1 MFDYEILRLIWWV
14 LIGVLLVGFAV
25 TDGFD
30 MGVGALVPIIGKND
44 TQRRVMINS
53 IAPHWDGNQVWLIT
67 AGGAL
72 FAAWPLVYA
81 TSFSGFYLAMI
92 LTLAALWL
100 RPLGLDYRSKIEDP
114 KWRNTWDICIS
125 ISGFVPPI
133 IFGVAFGN
141 LLQGV
146 PFQLSEFLMPTY
158 HGSFFGLL
166 NPFALLC
173 GLVSL
178 FMILMQGS
186 TWLQMKTT
194 GEVHVRARNVAQLA
208 GLLTVA
214 AFVAAGF
221 WIQNIDGYVIVGGID
236 TNAASNPL
244 NKEVIREAGA
254 WMKNFENYPLLWAA
268 PVLGVAMPLLA
279 VLASRLEKCAISFI
293 TSSLG
298 VAGVIFTAG
307 FAMFPFIMPS
317 DLMPS
322 HSLTMWDATSSELTL
337 NLMTGV
343 AFVMVPIILG
353 YTSWTYY
360 KMFGRLMISTL
371 KTTKTHFTKEH
382 LLCGISHGF

>member
-1 MFDYEILRLIWWV
+1 MFDYEILRFIWWV

-30 MGVGALVPIIGKND
+30 MGVGALVPVIGKSD

-114 KWRNTWDICIS
+114 KWRRNWDICIS

-146 PFQLSEFLMPTY
+146 PFQLSDFLMPTY

-186 TWLQMKTT
+186 SWLQMKTT
-194 GEVHVRARNVAQLA
+194 GEVHTCARNVAQLT
-208 GLLTVA
+208 GLLTVVT
-214 AFVAAGF
+214 FVVAGF
-221 WIQNIDGYVIVGGID
+221 WVQNIEGYVIVGGID

-254 WMKNFENYPLLWAA
+254 WMKNFETHPLLWAA
-268 PVLGVAMPLLA
+268 PVLGVAMPLLT
-279 VLASRLEKCAISFI
+279 VLASRLEKCATSFI

-298 VAGVIFTAG
+298 VAGIIFTAG

-317 DLMPS
+317 DLVPS

-360 KMFGRLMISTL
+360 KMFGRLDDKYIEDNKNSL
-371 KTTKTHFTKEH
+371 Y
-382 LLCGISHGF
+382 

>member
-194 GEVHVRARNVAQLA
+194 GEVHVRARNVAQIT

-221 WIQNIDGYVIVGGID
+221 WVQNIDGYVIVGGID

-279 VLASRLEKCAISFI
+279 VLSSRLEKCAISFI

-360 KMFGRLMISTL
+360 KMFGRLDDQYIEDNKNSL
-371 KTTKTHFTKEH
+371 Y
-382 LLCGISHGF
+382 

>member
-194 GEVHVRARNVAQLA
+194 GEVHMRARNVAQLA

-360 KMFGRLMISTL
+360 KMFGRLDDQYIEDNKNSL
-371 KTTKTHFTKEH
+371 Y
-382 LLCGISHGF
+382 

>member
-1 MFDYEILRLIWWV
+1 MFDYEILRFIWWV
-14 LIGVLLVGFAV
+14 LIGVLLVGFAI

-30 MGVGALVPIIGKND
+30 MGVGALVPVIGKND

-67 AGGAL
+67 AGGTL

-100 RPLGLDYRSKIEDP
+100 RPIGLDYRSKIEDP

-146 PFQLSEFLMPTY
+146 PFQLNEFLMPTY

-178 FMILMQGS
+178 FMILMQGA

-194 GEVHVRARNVAQLA
+194 G
-208 GLLTVA
+208 
-214 AFVAAGF
+214 
-221 WIQNIDGYVIVGGID
+221 
-236 TNAASNPL
+236 
-244 NKEVIREAGA
+244 
-254 WMKNFENYPLLWAA
+254 
-268 PVLGVAMPLLA
+268 
-279 VLASRLEKCAISFI
+279 
-293 TSSLG
+293 
-298 VAGVIFTAG
+298 
-307 FAMFPFIMPS
+307 
-317 DLMPS
+317 
-322 HSLTMWDATSSELTL
+322 
-337 NLMTGV
+337 
-343 AFVMVPIILG
+343 
-353 YTSWTYY
+353 
-360 KMFGRLMISTL
+360 
-371 KTTKTHFTKEH
+371 
-382 LLCGISHGF
+382 

>member
-14 LIGVLLVGFAV
+14 LIGVLLVGFAI

-30 MGVGALVPIIGKND
+30 MGVGALVPVIGKSDNE
-44 TQRRVMINS
+44 RRVMINS

-92 LTLAALWL
+92 VTLAALWL
-100 RPLGLDYRSKIEDP
+100 RPLGLDYRSKIEEP
-114 KWRNTWDICIS
+114 KWRNAWDICIS

-146 PFQLSEFLMPTY
+146 PFQLNEFLMPTY

-178 FMILMQGS
+178 FMILLQGAS
-186 TWLQMKTT
+186 WLQMKTT
-194 GEVHVRARNVAQLA
+194 DAVHARARGVAQIM
-208 GLLTVA
+208 GLLTTV

-221 WIQNIDGYVIVGGID
+221 WVQGIEGYVIAGGID
-236 TNAASNPL
+236 GNAVSNPL
-244 NKEVIREAGA
+244 NKEVVREVGA
-254 WMKNFENYPLLWAA
+254 WMNNFEQYPLMWAA
-268 PVLGVAMPLLA
+268 PALGVVMPLLA
-279 VLASRLEKCAISFI
+279 ALASRFERGGFAFLA
-293 TSSLG
+293 SSLG
-298 VAGVIFTAG
+298 NAGVIFTAG
-307 FAMFPFIMPS
+307 LAMFPFVMPS
-317 DLMPS
+317 SLDPKS
-322 HSLTMWDATSSELTL
+322 SLTMWDSTSSELTL

-343 AFVMVPIILG
+343 AFVMVPIILA

-360 KMFGRLMISTL
+360 KMFGRLDNKFIEENKNSL
-371 KTTKTHFTKEH
+371 Y
-382 LLCGISHGF
+382 

>member
-1 MFDYEILRLIWWV
+1 MFDYEVLRFIWWV
-14 LIGVLLVGFAV
+14 LIGVLFVGFAI

-30 MGVGALVPIIGKND
+30 MGVGALVPFVGKTDNE
-44 TQRRVMINS
+44 RRVMINS

-81 TSFSGFYLAMI
+81 TSFSGFYFAMI

-100 RPLGLDYRSKIEDP
+100 RPLGLDYRSKIDDP
-114 KWRNTWDICIS
+114 KWREACDWGIFV
-125 ISGFVPPI
+125 SGFVPPL

-146 PFQLSEFLMPTY
+146 PFQLSDFLMPTY

-166 NPFALLC
+166 NPFAILC
-173 GLVSL
+173 GLVSV
-178 FMILMQGS
+178 FMIVMQGA

-194 GEVHVRARNVAQLA
+194 ADVHNRSRNVAQLT
-208 GLLTVA
+208 GILTVVC
-214 AFVAAGF
+214 FVLAGF
-221 WIQNIDGYVIVGGID
+221 WIQSIEGYVIVGGID

-254 WMKNFENYPLLWAA
+254 WMNNFEKYPLLWLA
-268 PVLGVAMPLLA
+268 PALGVFMPLLA
-279 VLASRLEKCAISFI
+279 VVASRFEKCGFAFL

-298 VAGVIFTAG
+298 IAGIILTAG
-307 FAMFPFIMPS
+307 FAMFPFVMPS
-317 DLMPS
+317 NMMPG

-337 NLMTGV
+337 NLMTAV
-343 AFVMVPIILG
+343 AAVMVPVILA
-353 YTSWTYY
+353 YTSWSYY
-360 KMFGRLMISTL
+360 KMFGRLDDKFIEENKNSL
-371 KTTKTHFTKEH
+371 Y
-382 LLCGISHGF
+382 

>member
-100 RPLGLDYRSKIEDP
+100 RPLGLDYRSKIEAP

-360 KMFGRLMISTL
+360 KMFGRLDDQYIEDNKNSL
-371 KTTKTHFTKEH
+371 Y
-382 LLCGISHGF
+382 

>member
-125 ISGFVPPI
+125 ISGFVPSI

-360 KMFGRLMISTL
+360 KMFGRLDDQYIEDNKNSL
-371 KTTKTHFTKEH
+371 Y
-382 LLCGISHGF
+382 

>member
-14 LIGVLLVGFAV
+14 LIGVLLVGFAI

-30 MGVGALVPIIGKND
+30 MGVGALVPVIGKSDNE
-44 TQRRVMINS
+44 RRVMINS

-92 LTLAALWL
+92 VTLAALWL
-100 RPLGLDYRSKIEDP
+100 RPLGLDYRSKIEEP
-114 KWRNTWDICIS
+114 KWRNAWDICIS

-146 PFQLSEFLMPTY
+146 PFQLNEFLMPTY

-178 FMILMQGS
+178 FMILLQGAS
-186 TWLQMKTT
+186 WLQMKTT
-194 GEVHVRARNVAQLA
+194 DAVHARARSVAQLM
-208 GLLTVA
+208 GLLTTVA
-214 AFVAAGF
+214 FIAAGF
-221 WIQNIDGYVIVGGID
+221 WVQGIEGYVIAGGID
-236 TNAASNPL
+236 GNAVSNPL
-244 NKEVIREAGA
+244 NKEVVREVGA
-254 WMKNFENYPLLWAA
+254 WMHNFEQYPLMWAA
-268 PVLGVAMPLLA
+268 PVLGVVMPLLA
-279 VLASRLEKCAISFI
+279 ALASRFEKGGFAFLA
-293 TSSLG
+293 SSLG
-298 VAGVIFTAG
+298 NAGVIFTAG
-307 FAMFPFIMPS
+307 LAMFPFIMPS
-317 DLMPS
+317 SLDPKS
-322 HSLTMWDATSSELTL
+322 SLTMWDSTSSELTL

-343 AFVMVPIILG
+343 AFVMVPIILA

-360 KMFGRLMISTL
+360 KMFGRLDNKFIEENKNSL
-371 KTTKTHFTKEH
+371 Y
-382 LLCGISHGF
+382 

>member
-1 MFDYEILRLIWWV
+1 MFEYEILRLIWWV

-30 MGVGALVPIIGKND
+30 MGVGALVPVIGKND
-44 TQRRVMINS
+44 TERRVMINS
-53 IAPHWDGNQVWLIT
+53 IAPHWEGNQVWLVT

-100 RPLGLDYRSKIEDP
+100 RPLGLSYRSKIEDT
-114 KWRNTWDICIS
+114 KWRQTWDICIS

-146 PFQLSEFLMPTY
+146 PFQLTEFLMPTY

-178 FMILMQGS
+178 FMILMQGA

-194 GEVHVRARNVAQLA
+194 DEVHARSRSVAQIM

-214 AFVAAGF
+214 TFVAAGF
-221 WIQNIDGYVIVGGID
+221 WVQSIEGYVITSAID
-236 TNAASNPL
+236 HNGASNPL
-244 NKEVIREAGA
+244 AKEVVREAGA
-254 WMKNFENYPLLWAA
+254 WMNNFEQYPLMWIA
-268 PVLGVAMPLLA
+268 PALGVVMSLVT
-279 VLASRLEKCAISFI
+279 VLASRLERGGIAFFA
-293 TSSLG
+293 SSLG
-298 VAGVIFTAG
+298 NAGIIFTAG
-307 FAMFPFIMPS
+307 LAMFPFIMPS
-317 DLMPS
+317 DLMPN

-337 NLMTGV
+337 NQMTGV
-343 AFVMVPIILG
+343 AFIMVPVILA
-353 YTSWTYY
+353 YTIWTYY
-360 KMFGRLMISTL
+360 KMFGRLDSKFIEDNKNSL
-371 KTTKTHFTKEH
+371 Y
-382 LLCGISHGF
+382 